1 MSDEADQLKHRL
13 TSKRSGK
20 LSSSS
25 TWLLDLAAS
34 TVVENLSGGVISL
47 LPQEQAAKL
56 LVHNEL
62 KPFKQH
68 ARGQKDPGDESSPK
82 ELRLLAEAAATY
94 LKVFYIT
101 QVCADKDPSRV
112 NLKGFRSWLME
123 SLEQPG
129 SPLNKDL
136 GKHPKYS
143 ALQELIRK
151 DNWWRKVLKTASKK
165 SPK

>member
-1 MSDEADQLKHRL
+1 MSDEADLLKHRL
-13 TSKRSGK
+13 TNKRTGK

-25 TWLLDLAAS
+25 TWLLDLAAT
-34 TVVENLSGGVISL
+34 TVVENLSGGVVSL

-82 ELRLLAEAAATY
+82 ELRLLAKAATTY
-94 LKVFYIT
+94 LKMFYIT
-101 QVCADKDPSRV
+101 QVCADKDPSRI
-112 NLKGFRSWLME
+112 NLKGFRAWLME
-123 SLEQPG
+123 SLKQAG
-129 SPLNKDL
+129 SPLNEDL
-136 GKHPKYS
+136 KTHPEYS
-143 ALQELIRK
+143 ALNELIRK

-165 SPK
+165 SRK